1 MFRFRFHRTPF
12 IFQRKIHN
20 IKAKGVILM
29 KAFHP
34 LPDGYKEI
42 LHINLQ
48 EDQKTA
54 LKINVFSIIAAIVV
68 FLIGKLIA
76 PSSSMLA
83 MKLSSWLLLA
93 AGFIVYM
100 VLHEATHAIVMKAVG
115 AKKVIFGFTG
125 MYAFAGSK
133 EDYFDKSSYRLIA
146 LAPVVVWGIIFAI
159 LAFVVP
165 ADYYWVLWLLQVA
178 NISGAAG
185 DLYVTFRFWNFP
197 PSILVM
203 DTGIDM
209 TVYDK

>member
-1 MFRFRFHRTPF
+1 MNILNLLPRISYTGN
-12 IFQRKIHN
+12 RKDRY
-20 IKAKGVILM
+20 KLM
-29 KAFHP
+29 KTNKFA
-34 LPDGYKEI
+34 
-42 LHINLQ
+42 
-48 EDQKTA
+48 
-54 LKINVFSIIAAIVV
+54 
-68 FLIGKLIA
+68 
-76 PSSSMLA
+76 
-83 MKLSSWLLLA
+83 KLSAACAALLA
-93 AGFIVYM
+93 AGFIIYM

-159 LAFVVP
+159 LTFVVP

-185 DLYVTFRFWNFP
+185 NLYVTFRFWNFP